1 MKIVEKPSVRLNPD
15 PMTSTTLSPLANR
28 EGDAKIVILSP
39 RTLAWRRFRKHKM
52 ALIALGGLAVIFA
65 YIWLGGLVFAQGLC
79 GPTGHYVNGEAY
91 ANCNDT
97 SIKLQPPSREHPFGT
112 DTIGRDIL
120 ARTIYGG
127 QISLSIGVF
136 AAIVEVILGMLVG
149 ALAGYFGR
157 WVDDVLMRITEAM
170 LIIPSLFL
178 LIVLAKVLA
187 GKVPEIDLLG
197 RTFSGSVVVIIL
209 VIGFTSWMKLARIVR
224 ASVLSLK
231 ELDFIS
237 ASRAL
242 GVSDARI
249 IFKHLLPNTIAP
261 IIVSATLG
269 VSDSIVLEAYV
280 SFLGLGVQTP
290 TASWGNMLDS
300 AVKYIQTAP
309 WLWFFPGLLILLTV
323 LCINFIGDGLRD
335 ALDPRSTRHI

>member
-1 MKIVEKPSVRLNPD
+1 MTTTAISQSTDREGIAGTVILNPWQ
-15 PMTSTTLSPLANR
+15 
-28 EGDAKIVILSP
+28 
-39 RTLAWRRFRKHKM
+39 LAWRRFRKHKM
-52 ALIALGGLAVIFA
+52 AVIASVGLVVIAVFIFLGGMIFA
-65 YIWLGGLVFAQGLC
+65 RGVC
-79 GPTGHYVNGEAY
+79 RPTGQYVTAEAY

-97 SIKLQPPSREHPFGT
+97 SMKLQPPSREHPFGT

-127 QISLSIGVF
+127 QISLSIGIF
-136 AAIVEVILGMLVG
+136 AAIVEVIVGVLVG
-149 ALAGYFGR
+149 SIAAYFGR
-157 WVDDVLMRITEAM
+157 WVDDILMRITEAM
-170 LIIPSLFL
+170 LIIPPLFL
-178 LIVLAKVLA
+178 LIVLGKAIG
-187 GKVPEIDLLG
+187 GKVPDVEILG
-197 RTFSGSVVVIIL
+197 RTFSGSVVIIIL
-209 VIGFTSWMKLARIVR
+209 VIGFTSWMYLARIVR
-224 ASVLSLK
+224 ANVLSLK

-249 IFKHLLPNTIAP
+249 IFRHLLPNTLAP

-269 VSDSIVLEAYV
+269 VSGAIITESYV

>member
-1 MKIVEKPSVRLNPD
+1 
-15 PMTSTTLSPLANR
+15 MTTTALSQPTSQP
-28 EGDAKIVILSP
+28 EDTEIVILTP
-39 RTLAWRRFRKHKM
+39 WQLAWRRFRKHKM
-52 ALIALGGLAVIFA
+52 AVIALGGLIIVFA
-65 YIWLGGLVFAQGLC
+65 YIWLGGLVFARGTC
-79 GPTGHYVNGEAY
+79 VPINKYVTGEAF

-97 SIKLQPPSREHPFGT
+97 SVKLQPPSPEHPFGT

-136 AAIVEVILGMLVG
+136 AALVEVIVGVLVG
-149 ALAGYFGR
+149 AVAGYFGR

-170 LIIPSLFL
+170 LIIPQLFL
-178 LIVLAKVLA
+178 LIVLAKALG
-187 GKVPEIDLLG
+187 GKIPEVDIFG
-197 RTFSGSVVVIIL
+197 RSLSGSVIIIIL
-209 VIGFTSWMKLARIVR
+209 VIGFTSWMYLARIVR
-224 ASVLSLK
+224 ANVLSLK
-231 ELDFIS
+231 ELDYIS

-269 VSDSIVLEAYV
+269 VSGAILSEAYV

-300 AVKYIQTAP
+300 AVKYIQAAP

>member
-1 MKIVEKPSVRLNPD
+1 MIDGDPAMTTTALSQPSSQPGDTELVILNPWQ
-15 PMTSTTLSPLANR
+15 
-28 EGDAKIVILSP
+28 
-39 RTLAWRRFRKHKM
+39 LAWRRFRKHKM
-52 ALIALGGLAVIFA
+52 AVIALVGLVVVFA
-65 YIWLGGLVFAQGLC
+65 YIWLGGLVFARGVC
-79 GPTGHYVNGEAY
+79 APTGQYVTAEAF

-97 SIKLQPPSREHPFGT
+97 SMKLQPPSREHPFGT

-127 QISLSIGVF
+127 QISLSIGIF
-136 AAIVEVILGMLVG
+136 AAIVEVIIGVLVG
-149 ALAGYFGR
+149 SIAGYFGR

-178 LIVLAKVLA
+178 LIVLAKALG
-187 GKVPEIDLLG
+187 GKVPEIDIFG
-197 RTFSGSVVVIIL
+197 RSFSGSVIVIIL
-209 VIGFTSWMKLARIVR
+209 VIGFTSWMYLARIVR
-224 ASVLSLK
+224 ANVLSLK
-231 ELDFIS
+231 ELDYIS

-269 VSDSIVLEAYV
+269 VSGAILSEAYV

-335 ALDPRSTRHI
+335 ALDPRSTRHV

>member
-1 MKIVEKPSVRLNPD
+1 MTTTALSQPSSQPEDTEPVILNPWQ
-15 PMTSTTLSPLANR
+15 
-28 EGDAKIVILSP
+28 
-39 RTLAWRRFRKHKM
+39 LAWRRFRRHKM
-52 ALIALGGLAVIFA
+52 AVIALGGLVVVFA
-65 YIWLGGLVFAQGLC
+65 YIWLGGLVFARGMCVPIDRYL
-79 GPTGHYVNGEAY
+79 TGEAY

-97 SIKLQPPSREHPFGT
+97 SVKLQPPSREHPFGT

-127 QISLSIGVF
+127 QISLSIGIF
-136 AAIVEVILGMLVG
+136 AAFVEVIVGVLVG
-149 ALAGYFGR
+149 AIAGYFGR

-170 LIIPSLFL
+170 LIIPQLFL
-178 LIVLAKVLA
+178 LIVLAKALG
-187 GKVPEIDLLG
+187 GKVPEIDIFG
-197 RTFSGSVVVIIL
+197 RTLSGSVIVIIL
-209 VIGFTSWMKLARIVR
+209 VIGFTSWMYLARIVR
-224 ASVLSLK
+224 ANVLSLK
-231 ELDFIS
+231 ELDYIS

-269 VSDSIVLEAYV
+269 VSGAILSEAYV
-280 SFLGLGVQTP
+280 SFLGLGVQNP

>member
-1 MKIVEKPSVRLNPD
+1 MTTTALSQPSALVESTEPVILNPWQ
-15 PMTSTTLSPLANR
+15 
-28 EGDAKIVILSP
+28 
-39 RTLAWRRFRKHKM
+39 LAWRRFRRHRM
-52 ALIALGGLAVIFA
+52 AVISLIVLVLIFA
-65 YIWLGGLVFAQGLC
+65 YIWLGGLVFARGTC
-79 GPTGHYVNGEAY
+79 VPIDKYVTGEAY
-91 ANCNDT
+91 ANCNDL
-97 SIKLQPPSREHPFGT
+97 SIKLQPPSLAHPFGT

-136 AAIVEVILGMLVG
+136 AAIVEVLIGVLVG
-149 ALAGYFGR
+149 AVAGYFGR
-157 WVDDVLMRITEAM
+157 WVDDLLMRITEAM

-178 LIVLAKVLA
+178 LIVL
-187 GKVPEIDLLG
+187 GKALGGIVPEVDILG
-197 RTFSGSVVVIIL
+197 RALSGSVVVIIL
-209 VIGFTSWMKLARIVR
+209 VIGFTSWMYLARIVR
-224 ASVLSLK
+224 ANVLSLK
-231 ELDFIS
+231 ELDYIS

-261 IIVSATLG
+261 IIVSATLS
-269 VSDSIVLEAYV
+269 VSGAILTESYV

-300 AVKYIQTAP
+300 AVKYIQSAP

-335 ALDPRSTRHI
+335 ALDPRSTRHV

>member
-1 MKIVEKPSVRLNPD
+1 
-15 PMTSTTLSPLANR
+15 MTTSALSQPANR
-28 EGDAKIVILSP
+28 EENTSTIVLGP
-39 RTLAWRRFRKHKM
+39 WQLAWRRFRKHKM
-52 ALIALGGLAVIFA
+52 AVIALGGLAVIFV
-65 YIWLGGLVFAQGLC
+65 YIFLGGLVFARGVC
-79 GPTGHYVNGEAY
+79 APTGQHVTAEAY
-91 ANCNDT
+91 ANCNDI
-97 SIKLQPPSREHPFGT
+97 SKKLQPPSLEHPFGT

-127 QISLSIGVF
+127 QISLSIGLF
-136 AAIVEVILGMLVG
+136 AAIVEVIVGVLVG
-149 ALAGYFGR
+149 SLAGYFGR
-157 WVDDVLMRITEAM
+157 WVDDALMRITEAM

-178 LIVLAKVLA
+178 LIVLAKALG

-197 RTFSGSVVVIIL
+197 RSFSGSVVVIIL
-209 VIGFTSWMKLARIVR
+209 VIGFTSWMYLARIVR
-224 ASVLSLK
+224 ANVLSLK
-231 ELDFIS
+231 ELDFIT

-269 VSDSIVLEAYV
+269 VSGSILSEAYV

-300 AVKYIQTAP
+300 SVKYIQSAP

-335 ALDPRSTRHI
+335 ALDPRSTKHL

>member
-1 MKIVEKPSVRLNPD
+1 M
-15 PMTSTTLSPLANR
+15 STTLSEPLTR
-28 EGDAKIVILSP
+28 EGGIIGPAIHSP
-39 RTLAWRRFRKHKM
+39 GQLAWRRFRNHKAAVISLVGIFLM
-52 ALIALGGLAVIFA
+52 LAFIWSGGLIFA
-65 YIWLGGLVFAQGLC
+65 RGVC
-79 GPTGHYVNGEAY
+79 EPTGKYVTAEAF

-97 SIKLQPPSREHPFGT
+97 SVKLQPPSRAHPFGT

-127 QISLSIGVF
+127 QISLTIGIF
-136 AAIVEVILGMLVG
+136 AAIVEVIVGVLVG
-149 ALAGYFGR
+149 AVAGYFGR

-178 LIVLAKVLA
+178 LIVLAKALA
-187 GKVPEIDLLG
+187 GKVPDIHLLG
-197 RTFSGSVVVIIL
+197 RTFSGSVVVIIV
-209 VIGFTSWMKLARIVR
+209 VIGLTSWMYLARIVR
-224 ASVLSLK
+224 ANVLSLK
-231 ELDFIS
+231 ELGFIS

-242 GVSDARI
+242 GVSDSRI

-269 VSDSIVLEAYV
+269 VSGSILSEAYV

-300 AVKYIQTAP
+300 SVKYIQSAP
-309 WLWFFPGLLILLTV
+309 WLWFFPGMLILLTV
-323 LCINFIGDGLRD
+323 LCINFIGDGRRD
-335 ALDPRSTRHI
+335 ALAPRCTRHV

>member
-1 MKIVEKPSVRLNPD
+1 
-15 PMTSTTLSPLANR
+15 MTTTALTQSPAR
-28 EGDAKIVILSP
+28 EGVTGTAILGP
-39 RTLAWRRFRKHKM
+39 WQLAWRRFRKHTA
-52 ALIALGGLAVIFA
+52 ALVALGGIILVLL
-65 YIWLGGLVFAQGLC
+65 YIWFGGLFFARGMC
-79 GPTGHYVNGEAY
+79 EPTGQFVQGEAF

-97 SIKLQPPSREHPFGT
+97 SIKLQPPSRAHPFGT

-127 QISLSIGVF
+127 QISLSIGLF
-136 AAIVEVILGMLVG
+136 AAIVEVLVGVLVG
-149 ALAGYFGR
+149 AVAGYFGG
-157 WVDDVLMRITEAM
+157 WLDDLLMRITEAM

-178 LIVLAKVLA
+178 LIVLAKALG
-187 GKVPEIDLLG
+187 GKVPEFDFLG
-197 RTFSGSVVVIIL
+197 RSFSGSVVVIIF
-209 VIGFTSWMKLARIVR
+209 VIGFTSWMYLARIVR
-224 ASVLSLK
+224 ANVLSLK
-231 ELDFIS
+231 EMDYIS

-269 VSDSIVLEAYV
+269 VSSSILSEAYV

-300 AVKYIQTAP
+300 AVKYIQSAP
-309 WLWFFPGLLILLTV
+309 WLWFFPGLLIMLTV

-335 ALDPRSTRHI
+335 ALDPRSTRHV

>member
-1 MKIVEKPSVRLNPD
+1 MTTTAITQPSV
-15 PMTSTTLSPLANR
+15 T
-28 EGDAKIVILSP
+28 EGVTGIPVLGP
-39 RTLAWRRFRKHKM
+39 WQLTWRRFRKHKA
-52 ALIALGGLAVIFA
+52 ALVALGGIVLLLL
-65 YIWLGGLVFAQGLC
+65 YIWFGGMLFARGLC
-79 GPTGHYVNGEAY
+79 VPTGKYVKAEAY

-97 SIKLQPPSREHPFGT
+97 AIKLQPPSRAHPFGT
-112 DTIGRDIL
+112 DSIGRDIL

-127 QISLSIGVF
+127 QISLSIGLF
-136 AAIVEVILGMLVG
+136 AAIVEVLIGVLIGSI
-149 ALAGYFGR
+149 AGYFGG
-157 WVDDVLMRITEAM
+157 WLDDLLMRITEAM

-178 LIVLAKVLA
+178 LIVLAKTL
-187 GKVPEIDLLG
+187 GGRVPPFELFG
-197 RTFSGSVVVIIL
+197 RSFSGSVIVIIF
-209 VIGFTSWMKLARIVR
+209 VIGFTSWMYLARIVR
-224 ASVLSLK
+224 ANVLSLK
-231 ELDFIS
+231 ELDYIS

-242 GVSDARI
+242 GVSDSRI
-249 IFKHLLPNTIAP
+249 IFRRLLPNTIAP

-269 VSDSIVLEAYV
+269 VANAILSEAYV

-309 WLWFFPGLLILLTV
+309 WLWFFPGLLIMLTV

>member
-1 MKIVEKPSVRLNPD
+1 MTTTALSQPS
-15 PMTSTTLSPLANR
+15 NR
-28 EGDAKIVILSP
+28 QGSGETVVLGP
-39 RTLAWRRFRKHKM
+39 WQLAWRRFRKHKV
-52 ALIALGGLAVIFA
+52 AVIALGGLILIFA
-65 YIWLGGLVFAQGLC
+65 YVFLGGMVFARGLC
-79 GPTGHYVNGEAY
+79 TPTGQYVTAEAY

-97 SIKLQPPSREHPFGT
+97 SVKLQPPSREHPFGT

-136 AAIVEVILGMLVG
+136 AAIVEVIVGVLVG
-149 ALAGYFGR
+149 AIAGYFGR
-157 WVDDVLMRITEAM
+157 WIDDLLMRITEAM

-178 LIVLAKVLA
+178 LIVLAKALA
-187 GKVPEIDLLG
+187 GKVPEMHVLG
-197 RTFSGSVVVIIL
+197 RSFSGSVVVIIL
-209 VIGFTSWMKLARIVR
+209 VIGFTSWMYLARIVR
-224 ASVLSLK
+224 ANVLSLK

-242 GVSDARI
+242 GVSDGRI

-269 VSDSIVLEAYV
+269 VSGSILSEAYV

-300 AVKYIQTAP
+300 AVKYIQSAP

-335 ALDPRSTRHI
+335 ALDPRSTRHM

>member
-1 MKIVEKPSVRLNPD
+1 MTTTALSQPSSLPESTEMVVLNPWQ
-15 PMTSTTLSPLANR
+15 
-28 EGDAKIVILSP
+28 
-39 RTLAWRRFRKHKM
+39 LAWRRFRKHRM
-52 ALIALGGLAVIFA
+52 AVIALIGLILVFA
-65 YIWLGGLVFAQGLC
+65 YIWLGGLIFARGLC
-79 GPTGHYVNGEAY
+79 APTGQYVTAEAY
-91 ANCNDT
+91 ANCNDI

-127 QISLSIGVF
+127 QISLSIGLF
-136 AAIVEVILGMLVG
+136 AAIVEVMIGVLVG
-149 ALAGYFGR
+149 SIAGYFGR
-157 WVDDVLMRITEAM
+157 WIDDILMRITETM

-178 LIVLAKVLA
+178 LIVL
-187 GKVPEIDLLG
+187 GKTLGGRVPEVEILG
-197 RTFSGSVVVIIL
+197 RALSGSVVVIIL
-209 VIGFTSWMKLARIVR
+209 VIGFTSWMYLARIVR
-224 ASVLSLK
+224 ANVLSLK
-231 ELDFIS
+231 QLDFIS

-269 VSDSIVLEAYV
+269 VSGAILTESYV

>member
-1 MKIVEKPSVRLNPD
+1 MNTEPTI
-15 PMTSTTLSPLANR
+15 TTTPVSQLPPR
-28 EGDAKIVILSP
+28 ESEPEVV
-39 RTLAWRRFRKHKM
+39 TLGPWQLTWRRFRKHKM
-52 ALIALGGLAVIFA
+52 ALIALVGIILIFLYVWFGGI
-65 YIWLGGLVFAQGLC
+65 VFARGVC
-79 GPTGHYVNGEAY
+79 GPTGQYVTGEAY
-91 ANCNDT
+91 ANCNDI

-136 AAIVEVILGMLVG
+136 AAIVEVFLGVLVG

-157 WVDDVLMRITEAM
+157 WVDDLLMRITEAM

-178 LIVLAKVLA
+178 LIVLAKALG
-187 GKVPEIDLLG
+187 GKVPEIDLFG
-197 RTFSGSVVVIIL
+197 RSFSGSVVVIIL
-209 VIGFTSWMKLARIVR
+209 VIGFTSWMYLARIVR
-224 ASVLSLK
+224 ANVLSLK
-231 ELDFIS
+231 ELEFIL

-242 GVSDARI
+242 GVSNTRI
-249 IFKHLLPNTIAP
+249 IFRHLLPNTNAP
-261 IIVSATLG
+261 IIVAATLG
-269 VSDSIVLEAYV
+269 VSGAILSEAYV

-300 AVKYIQTAP
+300 AVKFIQSAP

>member
-1 MKIVEKPSVRLNPD
+1 MTTITLPETSASEGMKNQ
-15 PMTSTTLSPLANR
+15 PLTP
-28 EGDAKIVILSP
+28 GQLM
-39 RTLAWRRFRKHKM
+39 WRRFRKHKA
-52 ALIALGGLAVIFA
+52 ALFALGGMIVLLL
-65 YIWLGGLVFAQGLC
+65 YIWLGGLVFSRGIC
-79 GPTGHYVNGEAY
+79 VPTGEFLTAEAY

-97 SIKLQPPSREHPFGT
+97 AQKLQPPSREHPFGT

-127 QISLSIGVF
+127 QISLTIGIF
-136 AAIVEVILGMLVG
+136 AVIVEVIVGVLVG
-149 ALAGYFGR
+149 AVAGYFGG
-157 WVDDVLMRITEAM
+157 WVDDVLMRVTEAM

-178 LIVLAKVLA
+178 LIVLSKAI
-187 GKVPEIDLLG
+187 GGSVPEIQFLG
-197 RTFSGSVVVIIL
+197 RAFSGSVVAIIF
-209 VIGFTSWMKLARIVR
+209 VIGFTSWMYLARIVR
-224 ASVLSLK
+224 ANVLSLK
-231 ELDFIS
+231 EMDYIS

-261 IIVSATLG
+261 IIVSSTLG
-269 VSDSIVLEAYV
+269 VANAITSEAYV

-300 AVKYIQTAP
+300 AVKYLQTAP
-309 WLWFFPGLLILLTV
+309 WLWLFPGLMIMLTV

-335 ALDPRSTRHI
+335 ALDPRSTRNI

>member
-1 MKIVEKPSVRLNPD
+1 MTTTALSQPSSHSAD
-15 PMTSTTLSPLANR
+15 T
-28 EGDAKIVILSP
+28 EIVILNP
-39 RTLAWRRFRKHKM
+39 WQLAWRRFRKHRM
-52 ALIALGGLAVIFA
+52 AVFSLIGLVLIFA
-65 YIWLGGLVFAQGLC
+65 YIWLGGLVFARGMC
-79 GPTGHYVNGEAY
+79 APTGQYVTAEAY

-97 SIKLQPPSREHPFGT
+97 SIKLRPPSPEHPFGT

-127 QISLSIGVF
+127 QISLSIGIF
-136 AAIVEVILGMLVG
+136 AAIVEVMIGVLVG
-149 ALAGYFGR
+149 SIAGYFGR
-157 WVDDVLMRITEAM
+157 WIGDVLMRITEAM

-178 LIVLAKVLA
+178 LIVLGKSLG
-187 GKVPEIDLLG
+187 GKVPEIEILG
-197 RTFSGSVVVIIL
+197 RSFSGSVVVIIL
-209 VIGFTSWMKLARIVR
+209 VIGFTSWMYLARIVR
-224 ASVLSLK
+224 ANVLSLK
-231 ELDFIS
+231 EMDYIS

-269 VSDSIVLEAYV
+269 VSGAILSEAYV

-300 AVKYIQTAP
+300 AVKYIQSAP

>member
-1 MKIVEKPSVRLNPD
+1 
-15 PMTSTTLSPLANR
+15 
-28 EGDAKIVILSP
+28 
-39 RTLAWRRFRKHKM
+39 M
-52 ALIALGGLAVIFA
+52 ALIALGGIILIFI
-65 YIWLGGLVFAQGLC
+65 YIWLGGAVFARGVC
-79 GPTGHYVNGEAY
+79 GPTGQYVTAEAY

-127 QISLSIGVF
+127 QISLSIGIF
-136 AAIVEVILGMLVG
+136 AAVVEVILGVLVG

-178 LIVLAKVLA
+178 LIVLAKALG
-187 GKVPEIDLLG
+187 GKVPEVDILG
-197 RTFSGSVVVIIL
+197 RSLSGSVVVIIL
-209 VIGFTSWMKLARIVR
+209 VIGFTSWMYLARIVR
-224 ASVLSLK
+224 ANVLSLK
-231 ELDFIS
+231 ELEFIL
-237 ASRAL
+237 ASRSL
-242 GVSDARI
+242 GGSDARI
-249 IFKHLLPNTIAP
+249 ILKHLLPNTIAP

-269 VSDSIVLEAYV
+269 VSGAILSEAYV

-300 AVKYIQTAP
+300 AVKYIQAAP

-323 LCINFIGDGLRD
+323 LCINFVGDGLRD
-335 ALDPRSTRHI
+335 ALDPYSTRRL

>member
-1 MKIVEKPSVRLNPD
+1 MTTTALSQPSSLPESIEQVILNPWQ
-15 PMTSTTLSPLANR
+15 
-28 EGDAKIVILSP
+28 
-39 RTLAWRRFRKHKM
+39 LAWRRFRRHRM
-52 ALIALGGLAVIFA
+52 AVIALIGLILIFA
-65 YIWLGGLVFAQGLC
+65 YIWLGGLLFSRGMC
-79 GPTGHYVNGEAY
+79 EPTGQYLTAEAY
-91 ANCNDT
+91 ANCNDL

-127 QISLSIGVF
+127 QISLSIGLF
-136 AAIVEVILGMLVG
+136 AAFVEVLIGVLVG
-149 ALAGYFGR
+149 SLAGYFGR
-157 WVDDVLMRITEAM
+157 WIDDVLMRITETM

-178 LIVLAKVLA
+178 LIVL
-187 GKVPEIDLLG
+187 GKTLGGIVPEVEILG
-197 RTFSGSVVVIIL
+197 RSLSGSVVVIIL
-209 VIGFTSWMKLARIVR
+209 VIGFTSWMYLARIVR
-224 ASVLSLK
+224 ANVLSLK
-231 ELDFIS
+231 ELDYIS

-249 IFKHLLPNTIAP
+249 IFRHLLPNTIAP

-269 VSDSIVLEAYV
+269 VSGAILTESYV

-335 ALDPRSTRHI
+335 ALDPRSTRHV

>member
-1 MKIVEKPSVRLNPD
+1 MTTTALSQPSSRPE
-15 PMTSTTLSPLANR
+15 STEP
-28 EGDAKIVILSP
+28 VILGP
-39 RTLAWRRFRKHKM
+39 WQLAWRRFRRHKM
-52 ALIALGGLAVIFA
+52 AVIALGGLIVVFA
-65 YIWLGGLVFAQGLC
+65 YIWLGGLVFARGVC
-79 GPTGHYVNGEAY
+79 APTGQYVTAEAY

-97 SIKLQPPSREHPFGT
+97 SMKLQPPSREHPFGT

-127 QISLSIGVF
+127 QISLSIGIF
-136 AAIVEVILGMLVG
+136 AAIVEVIIGVMVG
-149 ALAGYFGR
+149 SIAGYFGR

-178 LIVLAKVLA
+178 LIVLAKALG
-187 GKVPEIDLLG
+187 GKVPEIEIFG
-197 RTFSGSVVVIIL
+197 RSFTGSVVVIIL
-209 VIGFTSWMKLARIVR
+209 VIGFTSWMYLARIVR
-224 ASVLSLK
+224 ANVLSLK
-231 ELDFIS
+231 ELDYIS

-269 VSDSIVLEAYV
+269 VSGAILSEAYV

>member
-1 MKIVEKPSVRLNPD
+1 M
-15 PMTSTTLSPLANR
+15 LA
-28 EGDAKIVILSP
+28 
-39 RTLAWRRFRKHKM
+39 F
-52 ALIALGGLAVIFA
+52 
-65 YIWLGGLVFAQGLC
+65 IWLGGLIFARGVC
-79 GPTGHYVNGEAY
+79 EPTGKYVTAEAF

-97 SIKLQPPSREHPFGT
+97 SVKLQPPSRAHPFGT

-120 ARTIYGG
+120 ARSIYGG
-127 QISLSIGVF
+127 QISLTIGIF
-136 AAIVEVILGMLVG
+136 AAIVEVIVGVLVG
-149 ALAGYFGR
+149 AVAGYFGR

-178 LIVLAKVLA
+178 LIVLAKALA
-187 GKVPEIDLLG
+187 GKVPEIHFLG
-197 RTFSGSVVVIIL
+197 RTFSGSVVVIIV
-209 VIGFTSWMKLARIVR
+209 VIGLTSWMYLARIVR
-224 ASVLSLK
+224 ANVLSLK

-269 VSDSIVLEAYV
+269 VSGSILSEAYV

-300 AVKYIQTAP
+300 SVKYIQSAP

-335 ALDPRSTRHI
+335 ALDPRSTRHV

>member
-1 MKIVEKPSVRLNPD
+1 MTTTALSQPSSQPGDTGLIILNPWQ
-15 PMTSTTLSPLANR
+15 
-28 EGDAKIVILSP
+28 
-39 RTLAWRRFRKHKM
+39 LAWRRFRKHKM
-52 ALIALGGLAVIFA
+52 AVIALGGLILIFA
-65 YIWLGGLVFAQGLC
+65 YIWLGGLLFARGQC
-79 GPTGHYVNGEAY
+79 IPIHKYVTGEAY

-97 SIKLQPPSREHPFGT
+97 SMKLKPPSGEHLFGT

-127 QISLSIGVF
+127 QISLSIGIF
-136 AAIVEVILGMLVG
+136 AAVVEVIVGVLVG
-149 ALAGYFGR
+149 AISGYFGR
-157 WVDDVLMRITEAM
+157 WVDDILMRITEAM
-170 LIIPSLFL
+170 LIIPQLFL
-178 LIVLAKVLA
+178 LIVLAKALG
-187 GKVPEIDLLG
+187 GKVPEIHIAG
-197 RTFSGSVVVIIL
+197 RTLSGSVIVIIL
-209 VIGFTSWMKLARIVR
+209 VIGFTSWMYLARIVR
-224 ASVLSLK
+224 ANVLSLK
-231 ELDFIS
+231 ELDYIS

-261 IIVSATLG
+261 IIVSATLS
-269 VSDSIVLEAYV
+269 VSGAILSEAYV

-300 AVKYIQTAP
+300 AVKYIQSAP

>member
-1 MKIVEKPSVRLNPD
+1 
-15 PMTSTTLSPLANR
+15 
-28 EGDAKIVILSP
+28 
-39 RTLAWRRFRKHKM
+39 M
-52 ALIALGGLAVIFA
+52 AVIALVGLILIFA
-65 YIWLGGLVFAQGLC
+65 YIWLGGLIFARGTC
-79 GPTGHYVNGEAY
+79 VPIDKYVTGEAF
-91 ANCNDT
+91 ANCNDL

-127 QISLSIGVF
+127 QISLSIGIL
-136 AAIVEVILGMLVG
+136 AAIVEVIMGVLIGSI
-149 ALAGYFGR
+149 AGYFGR
-157 WVDDVLMRITEAM
+157 RVDDILMRVTEAM

-178 LIVLAKVLA
+178 LIVLGKALG
-187 GKVPEIDLLG
+187 GKVPDVEMLG
-197 RTFSGSVVVIIL
+197 RSFSGSVVIIIL
-209 VIGFTSWMKLARIVR
+209 VIGFTSWMYLARIVR
-224 ASVLSLK
+224 ANVLSLK
-231 ELDFIS
+231 ELDYIS

-269 VSDSIVLEAYV
+269 VSGAILTESYV

-309 WLWFFPGLLILLTV
+309 WLWFFPGLFILLTV

-335 ALDPRSTRHI
+335 ALDPRSTRHV